1 MSRQE
6 DLYDVLDAKD
16 NTQQFNLLGEGGG
29 YIYLGVFFPPREIDV
44 EKRLLS
50 AWRNWVAVSITFA
63 VTKLLNPQP
72 WIKSQVSCHHNSG
85 NQSVSHIQ
93 HSMFYSFLMSFRLMS
108 LDSCEKCPEKL
119 INFTVYIY
127 VCLIN
132 DWFGEVWNSVLYSR
146 GTNKDM
152 LLFLWKVSWDNGEST
167 FQVCLYI

>member
-72 WIKSQVSCHHNSG
+72 
-85 NQSVSHIQ
+85 
-93 HSMFYSFLMSFRLMS
+93 
-108 LDSCEKCPEKL
+108 
-119 INFTVYIY
+119 
-127 VCLIN
+127 
-132 DWFGEVWNSVLYSR
+132 
-146 GTNKDM
+146 
-152 LLFLWKVSWDNGEST
+152 
-167 FQVCLYI
+167 

>member
-1 MSRQE
+1 
-6 DLYDVLDAKD
+6 
-16 NTQQFNLLGEGGG
+16 
-29 YIYLGVFFPPREIDV
+29 
-44 EKRLLS
+44 
-50 AWRNWVAVSITFA
+50 
-63 VTKLLNPQP
+63 
-72 WIKSQVSCHHNSG
+72 
-85 NQSVSHIQ
+85 
-93 HSMFYSFLMSFRLMS
+93 MS